1 MKLTKDLITR
11 DYELTYLLA
20 GDLLDAD
27 VARIKKEVT
36 ELVEKYQGKLVK
48 EDNWGR
54 KHMAYKIREAGK
66 TYEEAVYVH
75 CVVSFPVTAVQKFDQ
90 ELTLS
95 RDIIRHLLVLAEDG
109 EVVAK
114 VVNE

>member
-1 MKLTKDLITR
+1 MKSMKEIIQR

-27 VARIKKEVT
+27 VARIKKEIS
-36 ELVEKYQGKLVK
+36 ELVEKYKGSVVK

-54 KHMAYKIREAGK
+54 KHLAYKVREAGK

-75 CVVSFPVTAVQKFDQ
+75 MLLRFPVAQVQKFDQ

-95 RDIIRHLLVLAEDG
+95 HDVIRHLLVLAE
-109 EVVAK
+109 ENPAENK
-114 VVNE
+114 ASEE

>member
-1 MKLTKDLITR
+1 MNIAKELVKR

-27 VARIKKEVT
+27 LARIKKTVVD
-36 ELVEKYQGKLVK
+36 LVKKYQGELVK

-54 KHMAYKIREAGK
+54 KHLAYKVREAGK

-75 CVVSFPVTAVQKFDQ
+75 GLITLPVAKVQQFDQ
-90 ELTLS
+90 ELTLN

-109 EVVAK
+109 EMPLAQQ
-114 VVNE
+114 EE

>member
-1 MKLTKDLITR
+1 MNIAKEVVKR

-27 VARIKKEVT
+27 LARVKKAVLDLVKKHKG
-36 ELVEKYQGKLVK
+36 ELVR

-54 KHMAYKIREAGK
+54 KHLAYKVREAGK

-75 CVVSFPVTAVQKFDQ
+75 GLVTFPVLNVQKFDQ
-90 ELTLS
+90 ELTLN

-109 EVVAK
+109 EIPAAQQ
-114 VVNE
+114 EE